1 MVKSSQ
7 MSIYG
12 LKLINAFLANR
23 YYSVIPNTT
32 LNEKF
37 NIMTDQ
43 HIPKG
48 TVEHPT
54 FPKLRYFVIG
64 TGGLDVINSN
74 ADYKMSGHRVLD
86 AALFNHIPFIL
97 RPVIND
103 ITPEQRL
110 KYRLRKELIIDG
122 QYYYAYY
129 AKVIDLVDYRDYN
142 FIIKKVDGQDIL
154 SIMDEDS
161 YTFLNPVPY
170 FKPTDKD
177 AVLNVDTVIN
187 RYKMEF
193 NLSVNEQIE
202 LQNVLS
208 ILQLD
213 TTKITEI
220 GVCHG
225 YDVIAPYGYETIDTQ
240 ISYFVDIDLD
250 TQIDFDLTKPFERN
264 IELGGAEPFF
274 R

>member
-1 MVKSSQ
+1 
-7 MSIYG
+7 
-12 LKLINAFLANR
+12 
-23 YYSVIPNTT
+23 
-32 LNEKF
+32 
-37 NIMTDQ
+37 
-43 HIPKG
+43 
-48 TVEHPT
+48 
-54 FPKLRYFVIG
+54 
-64 TGGLDVINSN
+64 
-74 ADYKMSGHRVLD
+74 
-86 AALFNHIPFIL
+86 
-97 RPVIND
+97 
-103 ITPEQRL
+103 
-110 KYRLRKELIIDG
+110 
-122 QYYYAYY
+122 
-129 AKVIDLVDYRDYN
+129 
-142 FIIKKVDGQDIL
+142 
-154 SIMDEDS
+154 MDEDS

-193 NLSVNEQIE
+193 NLSVNEQLE